1 MRQEVNE
8 TGNDTEPPTASG
20 DAGDGGGGGDG
31 TRVVLWTRRPVC
43 GPRTEIIDRLSS
55 LRAGGQIAEFTVRTW
70 PGEVAVSEHTRHSQV
85 LETYEQFRS
94 WADETDVDITP
105 PFDRRTVT
113 TLVGRSEEVL
123 TLPVLCLAV
132 YDDGLCG
139 VYPCTDGDETLT
151 VTDYVDACANGDA
164 TPSPE
169 DLATAAE

>member
-1 MRQEVNE
+1 MRREANGKKGSRSVP
-8 TGNDTEPPTASG
+8 GSG
-20 DAGDGGGGGDG
+20 DRGDADG

-55 LRAGGQIAEFTVRTW
+55 LRARGQIDDFTVRTW
-70 PGEVAVSEHTRHSQV
+70 PDEVTVSEHTRHSRV
-85 LETYEQFRS
+85 IETYEQFRS
-94 WADETDVDITP
+94 WADGTGVTISP
-105 PFDRRTVT
+105 PFDRRTAT

-151 VTDYVDACANGDA
+151 VTDYVDACADGDA
-164 TPSPE
+164 TPSPG
-169 DLATAAE
+169 DVVTVAE

>member
-1 MRQEVNE
+1 MRREVNE
-8 TGNDTEPPTASG
+8 EGDDTGAATASG
-20 DAGDGGGGGDG
+20 DAGEGDG

-55 LRAGGQIAEFTVRTW
+55 LRAGGQIAEFTVQTW
-70 PGEVAVSEHTRHSQV
+70 PEEVAVSEHTRHSKV
-85 LETYEQFRS
+85 LETYERFRS
-94 WADETDVDITP
+94 WADDADVVISP

-132 YDDGLCG
+132 YDEGLCG
-139 VYPCTDGDETLT
+139 VYPCTDGNETLT
-151 VTDYVDACANGDA
+151 VTDYVDACAGGDA

-169 DLATAAE
+169 ELAAAAE